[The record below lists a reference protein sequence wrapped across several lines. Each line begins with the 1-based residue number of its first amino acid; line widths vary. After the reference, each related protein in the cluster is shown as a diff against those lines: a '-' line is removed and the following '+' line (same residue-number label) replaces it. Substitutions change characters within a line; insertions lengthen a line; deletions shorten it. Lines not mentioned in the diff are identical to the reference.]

1 MKRIIQYAGK
11 SVVCACLTILCMQTV
26 HAQYSLPAI
35 LDSATLES
43 QLDYIQE
50 RTRIYNDYRAIRE
63 DMFLKIKGNAVDS
76 LNEAKLDI
84 ATLQS
89 KLTER
94 DFEIETLNTELGR
107 TKNDRDEAI
116 RNKDSLSFLGIQM
129 NKGFYNMVMW
139 IIVAS
144 LAGAAVI
151 LFLLFKRTHAVT
163 SQTRRELTATQ
174 DEFEAYKKS
183 SREKYEKLVIS
194 HHNEIMKLKNS

>member
-1 MKRIIQYAGK
+1 MKRIIQYLGTPLLAI
-11 SVVCACLTILCMQTV
+11 CLAIPCIQSAN
-26 HAQYSLPAI
+26 AQYITPAI
-35 LDSATLES
+35 LDSVSLEG

-63 DMFLKIKGNAVDS
+63 DMFLKIKKNAVDS

-116 RNKDSLSFLGIQM
+116 RNKDGLSFLGIQM
-129 NKGFYNMVMW
+129 NKGFYNMIMW
-139 IIVAS
+139 IIVAALAS
-144 LAGAAVI
+144 LAVI
-151 LFLLFKRTHAVT
+151 MFLLFKRNHVVT
-163 SQTRRELTATQ
+163 SQTKKELSAIEE
-174 DEFEAYKKS
+174 EFESYKKS

-194 HHNEIMKLKNS
+194 HHNEIMKMKHG